1 MKFGILGA
9 GFIAAVM
16 ADTLCRMA
24 QQGETGAELYAVAA
38 RDIGRARAFAAEH
51 NVPKAYG
58 SYEEMLRDPAV
69 EVVYIATPH
78 SLHYRHIKLCAD
90 HGKHILCEKPFTVS
104 ARQAEDAL
112 RYAQARGVLVTEA
125 IWTRYQPMRRIIR
138 EAVESG
144 KIGEPRLL
152 TANLGYEMTGK
163 QRIILPELAGGAL
176 LDVGLYPLHFAEMVF
191 GRPDEVR
198 GLCTKNTHG
207 VDMTDCITLT
217 WKDGRVA
224 NLTAAANAVSDRY
237 GVIYSTKGYLMVD
250 NINNPQGLR
259 MVDDT
264 GRLIEEIACPPQL
277 TGYEY
282 EVRETVDCIRRG
294 LPECPS
300 MPHRETVH
308 MMEQMDHLRAQ
319 MGIRYPCEETDDP
332 A

>member
-1 MKFGILGA
+1 
-9 GFIAAVM
+9 
-16 ADTLCRMA
+16 
-24 QQGETGAELYAVAA
+24 
-38 RDIGRARAFAAEH
+38 
-51 NVPKAYG
+51 
-58 SYEEMLRDPAV
+58 MLRDPAV

-207 VDMTDCITLT
+207 V
-217 WKDGRVA
+217 K
-224 NLTAAANAVSDRY
+224 
-237 GVIYSTKGYLMVD
+237 
-250 NINNPQGLR
+250 
-259 MVDDT
+259 
-264 GRLIEEIACPPQL
+264 
-277 TGYEY
+277 
-282 EVRETVDCIRRG
+282 
-294 LPECPS
+294 
-300 MPHRETVH
+300 
-308 MMEQMDHLRAQ
+308 
-319 MGIRYPCEETDDP
+319 
-332 A
+332 

>member
-163 QRIILPELAGGAL
+163 QRIILPE
-176 LDVGLYPLHFAEMVF
+176 
-191 GRPDEVR
+191 
-198 GLCTKNTHG
+198 
-207 VDMTDCITLT
+207 
-217 WKDGRVA
+217 
-224 NLTAAANAVSDRY
+224 
-237 GVIYSTKGYLMVD
+237 
-250 NINNPQGLR
+250 
-259 MVDDT
+259 MVDDP

>member
-176 LDVGLYPLHFAEMVF
+176 LGAIFMATDYSTSPMT
-191 GRPDEVR
+191 VR
-198 GLCTKNTHG
+198 G
-207 VDMTDCITLT
+207 
-217 WKDGRVA
+217 
-224 NLTAAANAVSDRY
+224 
-237 GVIYSTKGYLMVD
+237 GVIFAVG
-250 NINNPQGLR
+250 IGLIT
-259 MVDDT
+259 M
-264 GRLIEEIACPPQL
+264 
-277 TGYEY
+277 
-282 EVRETVDCIRRG
+282 CIRLWG
-294 LPECPS
+294 AYPEGMSFAILIMNACVPLINKYVK
-300 MPHRETVH
+300 PKRFGVK
-308 MMEQMDHLRAQ
+308 
-319 MGIRYPCEETDDP
+319 
-332 A
+332 

>member
-163 QRIILPELAGGAL
+163 QRIILP
-176 LDVGLYPLHFAEMVF
+176 
-191 GRPDEVR
+191 
-198 GLCTKNTHG
+198 
-207 VDMTDCITLT
+207 
-217 WKDGRVA
+217 
-224 NLTAAANAVSDRY
+224 
-237 GVIYSTKGYLMVD
+237 
-250 NINNPQGLR
+250 
-259 MVDDT
+259 
-264 GRLIEEIACPPQL
+264 
-277 TGYEY
+277 
-282 EVRETVDCIRRG
+282 
-294 LPECPS
+294 
-300 MPHRETVH
+300 
-308 MMEQMDHLRAQ
+308 
-319 MGIRYPCEETDDP
+319 
-332 A
+332 

>member
-237 GVIYSTKGYLMVD
+237 GGMSFD
-250 NINNPQGLR
+250 
-259 MVDDT
+259 
-264 GRLIEEIACPPQL
+264 APPRD
-277 TGYEY
+277 GPH
-282 EVRETVDCIRRG
+282 DG
-294 LPECPS
+294 ADGSSAGPDGHPLP
-300 MPHRETVH
+300 V
-308 MMEQMDHLRAQ
+308 
-319 MGIRYPCEETDDP
+319 
-332 A
+332 

>member
-69 EVVYIATPH
+69 EVVYIATPLLAALPPH
-78 SLHYRHIKLCAD
+78 QALRRPRQAHPVREA
-90 HGKHILCEKPFTVS
+90 FTVS

-176 LDVGLYPLHFAEMVF
+176 LDVGLYRCILPRWCSAAPM
-191 GRPDEVR
+191 RS
-198 GLCTKNTHG
+198 G
-207 VDMTDCITLT
+207 VCAPRT
-217 WKDGRVA
+217 R
-224 NLTAAANAVSDRY
+224 TAW
-237 GVIYSTKGYLMVD
+237 I
-250 NINNPQGLR
+250 
-259 MVDDT
+259 
-264 GRLIEEIACPPQL
+264 
-277 TGYEY
+277 
-282 EVRETVDCIRRG
+282 
-294 LPECPS
+294 
-300 MPHRETVH
+300 
-308 MMEQMDHLRAQ
+308 
-319 MGIRYPCEETDDP
+319 
-332 A
+332 

>member
-125 IWTRYQPMRRIIR
+125 IWTRYQPM
-138 EAVESG
+138 AHH
-144 KIGEPRLL
+144 P
-152 TANLGYEMTGK
+152 
-163 QRIILPELAGGAL
+163 GG
-176 LDVGLYPLHFAEMVF
+176 G
-191 GRPDEVR
+191 
-198 GLCTKNTHG
+198 
-207 VDMTDCITLT
+207 
-217 WKDGRVA
+217 
-224 NLTAAANAVSDRY
+224 
-237 GVIYSTKGYLMVD
+237 
-250 NINNPQGLR
+250 
-259 MVDDT
+259 
-264 GRLIEEIACPPQL
+264 
-277 TGYEY
+277 
-282 EVRETVDCIRRG
+282 
-294 LPECPS
+294 
-300 MPHRETVH
+300 
-308 MMEQMDHLRAQ
+308 
-319 MGIRYPCEETDDP
+319 GIRKDRRAP
-332 A
+332 AADRQSGL